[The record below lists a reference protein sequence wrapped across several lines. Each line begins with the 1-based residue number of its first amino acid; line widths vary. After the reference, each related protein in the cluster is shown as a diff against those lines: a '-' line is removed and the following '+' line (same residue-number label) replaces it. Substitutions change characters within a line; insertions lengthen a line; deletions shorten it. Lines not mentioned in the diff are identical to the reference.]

1 MLIWAK
7 IGPLTWNPRNP
18 KPITTQSHFMA
29 NDLEISEK
37 IDHLVAV
44 YHWSRYEAMEYLLY
58 DDYDPVDWINTQWE
72 EPCSLPPY

>member
-1 MLIWAK
+1 M
-7 IGPLTWNPRNP
+7 
-18 KPITTQSHFMA
+18 ITTQNTNQKKIIILGVCMA
-29 NDLEISEK
+29 IDSEISEK

-58 DDYDPVDWINTQWE
+58 DDYDPVDWINSKWE